1 VPTATTVPTTVPI
14 ATTVLAT
21 APEVEATS
29 SEISIALGF
38 FDARNAYDVESATAS
53 FAPDAHV
60 HEDAEPF
67 ITSVDMYPALF
78 DWLRAT
84 GWQWIVDE
92 CHMKSGDAN
101 TACSYH
107 FENAWTR
114 AMGLAPVRGA
124 IAFEIWDGV
133 MRWVPDFKVNQ
144 ADFLGGD
151 QDAPS
156 EQLVA
161 VWETVTDWIRAN
173 HPSDV
178 GTMNSE
184 DGFGPVLDARS
195 IDLWRI
201 YTHEFVEFHAP

>member
-1 VPTATTVPTTVPI
+1 
-14 ATTVLAT
+14 
-21 APEVEATS
+21 
-29 SEISIALGF
+29 
-38 FDARNAYDVESATAS
+38 
-53 FAPDAHV
+53 
-60 HEDAEPF
+60 
-67 ITSVDMYPALF
+67 
-78 DWLRAT
+78 
-84 GWQWIVDE
+84 
-92 CHMKSGDAN
+92 
-101 TACSYH
+101 
-107 FENAWTR
+107 
-114 AMGLAPVRGA
+114 MGLAPVRGA

-195 IDLWRI
+195 IDLWRL